1 MTNAAAAAATA
12 AAPSVCAAN
21 AHARAR
27 RCSFSSAAAAVG
39 APTDTAAPSA
49 PVAPSTLNS
58 PTAPAPPAESASDAA
73 SVASQYASLLHTL
86 LTINASRKVRLGV
99 ETTARLL
106 SALGAS
112 VDVSGI
118 VVVHVAGSNGKGS
131 TTVKIARALQLH
143 GLRVGVYTSPHLSS
157 FRERIAV
164 DGRILP
170 AAELVRL
177 LPPMIAAAE
186 RLDIPATFF
195 ELGTALALAHFR
207 SQRVDVAVVEVG
219 LGGRLD
225 STNVLQ
231 GDLAVIS
238 SIALEH
244 TQWLGD
250 TVELIAREKAG
261 ILKAGRPALIGP
273 SVPAAV
279 VRTVAAEVGAGPVEQ
294 MQGGFDDYDAENSA
308 LAARALHILA
318 EETPR
323 GRALLAASPAG
334 GLREELVQRGVRARP
349 PCRFQQ
355 VRWDPVSQQGRY
367 LDQDVALEADPAEL
381 AELQMTA
388 AESVP
393 VAPALDD
400 VALRALR
407 PVEVVLDV
415 CHNPAAFEKLFEKL
429 RRQYD
434 PTASAAPAAT
444 GSPTATAPAVA
455 SPASGRRPL
464 DIRAVVGFSSDKDFV
479 SCLHMLMR
487 HCTQVCLVQGDTPRA
502 ATASHVLDIARQ
514 HSQLQHTRSPTAGC
528 AAMSALVAVPTADMR
543 HSASLGVIAQVQSG
557 R

>member
-1 MTNAAAAAATA
+1 MT
-12 AAPSVCAAN
+12 PGEV
-21 AHARAR
+21 
-27 RCSFSSAAAAVG
+27 SA
-39 APTDTAAPSA
+39 
-49 PVAPSTLNS
+49 
-58 PTAPAPPAESASDAA
+58 
-73 SVASQYASLLHTL
+73 QYASLLQTL

-106 SALGAS
+106 SALGPS
-112 VDVSGI
+112 VDVSGLC
-118 VVVHVAGSNGKGS
+118 VVHVGGSNGKGS

-170 AAELVRL
+170 ADELVRL

-207 SQRVDVAVVEVG
+207 RQRVDVAVVEVG

-225 STNVLQ
+225 STNVLRA
-231 GDLAVIS
+231 DLAVIS

-273 SVPAAV
+273 SVPAEV
-279 VRTVAAEVGAGPVEQ
+279 VRAVAEEVGAGPVEQ
-294 MQGGFDDYDAENSA
+294 LQGAFDDYDAENSA
-308 LAARALHILA
+308 LAARALHLLA
-318 EETPR
+318 EQSPR
-323 GRALLAASPAG
+323 GRALLAGSPAG

-355 VRWDPVSQQGRY
+355 VRWDPVRQRGLY
-367 LDQDVALEADPAEL
+367 LDQDVALEPEPEEAEL
-381 AELQMTA
+381 RTQMDEIA
-388 AESVP
+388 PPASASAP
-393 VAPALDD
+393 VAPALGD
-400 VALRALR
+400 AELRALR

-429 RRQYD
+429 RREYD
-434 PTASAAPAAT
+434 PTASAAAAA
-444 GSPTATAPAVA
+444 SPTATGTAVA
-455 SPASGRRPL
+455 AACPASAPRPPL

-487 HCTQVCLVQGDTPRA
+487 HCRQVCLVQGDTPRA
-502 ATASHVLDIARQ
+502 ATAAHVLEVARE
-514 HSQLQHTRSPTAGC
+514 HSQFFL
-528 AAMSALVAVPTADMR
+528 
-543 HSASLGVIAQVQSG
+543 
-557 R
+557 